1 MTTTTKTETAEE
13 APAPAAPAAAGAA
26 GLAAALS
33 AVAALAALAVS
44 SPHAVPPASHFCI
57 DVECVATGPTHNDRA
72 VAQIALVVSEAVK
85 LFLDPPPFFP
95 LSLSRPPFR
104 SPAPSLHS
112 LPPSH
117 PSPSINPS
125 IHPII
130 HQDQYERVLLNVL
143 VLPDQPVASYL
154 TPLTGITRQDV
165 ERRGVP
171 LPQALASLRAAL
183 PRTAVLVGQNIM
195 QDVRWLGLRE
205 SADFAAL
212 ADLQGLFR
220 VWNPRYKTYS
230 VWAQDHLAATLL
242 GWPAAG
248 EGIAHDAAA
257 DAAKSM
263 RLFALLG
270 ELRRNR
276 AGKAESDAAWRL
288 AEERLLASEPA
299 PSFAKRHPSF
309 EGVCMGGRKT
319 CTCGAAF
326 LGGF

>member
-85 LFLDPPPFFP
+85 LFLDPPPVFSPLP
-95 LSLSRPPFR
+95 LSTPFSLS
-104 SPAPSLHS
+104 SA
-112 LPPSH
+112 LPPLS
-117 PSPSINPS
+117 SSISSISIHPS

-143 VLPDQPVASYL
+143 VLPDRPVASYL

-205 SADFAAL
+205 GADFAAL

-248 EGIAHDAAA
+248 EGITHDAAA

-270 ELRRNR
+270 ELRRIR